1 MFLKSRQD
9 GNTMMHKF
17 LNVGDG
23 LVTTRNKKLIFSTNL
38 PSIRDIDPAL
48 VRPGRCYDIISF
60 RELSQNEAEK
70 LAKKAGVTLKDQRM
84 QWTISDVF
92 FEQNTNTTKPISQKV
107 GFI

>member
-1 MFLKSRQD
+1 
-9 GNTMMHKF
+9 
-17 LNVGDG
+17 
-23 LVTTRNKKLIFSTNL
+23 L